1 MDSASDRR
9 NVLAISTVHDTL
21 IVPGIDRTTTWER
34 VGPPPTYGLQ
44 ALGLCPTHYLWA
56 LGLSTLMPY
65 KAHKT
70 TMES

>member
-1 MDSASDRR
+1 VDSASDRR

-34 VGPPPTYGLQ
+34 VGPPPTHDRQ
-44 ALGLCPTHYLWA
+44 VLGLTPTPT
-56 LGLSTLMPY
+56 GPSPKPPMPY

-70 TMES
+70 MKES